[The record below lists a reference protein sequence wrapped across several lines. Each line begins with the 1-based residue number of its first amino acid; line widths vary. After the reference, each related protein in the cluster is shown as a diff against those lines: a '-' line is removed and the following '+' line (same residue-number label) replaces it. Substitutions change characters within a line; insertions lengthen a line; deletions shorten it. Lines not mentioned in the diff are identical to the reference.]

1 MIEVLNDHRNLTYF
15 RESQNLN
22 RRQACWSLFLSR
34 FDFSLIHR
42 PGRHSAKPDAL
53 SRRKDHLTKEGDN
66 QDQVMLPAERFD
78 KSSELNESVAVT
90 GDDPTHVTLEGEEGG
105 FLERVRDC
113 ADRDDSV
120 IRALKELGTERGLQ
134 SNEWQ
139 EKDILVLYR
148 GKIYVPRDSQ
158 LRLDIVKAH
167 HDYPV
172 AGHPGRWK
180 TTELIAHN
188 FWWPRMGRY
197 IADYVKGCDLCNHMK
212 TFPTSPTGKL
222 MPNRIPDRCW
232 QVILVDL
239 ITELPPSRG
248 YDAIMVVVDHLY
260 KRTHVIPTTS
270 DVTAARVA
278 KLFRDHVWKL
288 HGLPEAVISD
298 RGTQFVSNFT
308 QSLSQLLGIR
318 VAASMAY
325 HLQMDGQTE
334 WVNQEVEQFL
344 RLFVNQQQ
352 DDWYEWLAIAE
363 FAYNDRIHASTCS
376 SPFMMDTIQNP

>member
-22 RRQACWSLFLSR
+22 LRQARWSLFLSR

-53 SRRKDHLTKEGDN
+53 SRRKDHLTEGEDN
-66 QDQVMLPAERFD
+66 QDQVMLPAKRFD
-78 KSSELNESVAVT
+78 KSSEPNESIAVT
-90 GDDPTHVTLEGEEGG
+90 GDDPTRVTLEGEEGG
-105 FLERVRDC
+105 FLERVC
-113 ADRDDSV
+113 NCTDRDDSV
-120 IRALKELGTERGLQ
+120 VRALKELGTERGLR

-139 EKDILVLYR
+139 ERDGLVLYR
-148 GKIYVPRDSQ
+148 GKIYIPRDSQ

-180 TTELIAHN
+180 TTKLVARN

-197 IADYVKGCDLCNHMK
+197 IVDYVKGCNLCNRTK

-222 MPNRIPDRCW
+222 MPNRVPDRRW
-232 QVILVDL
+232 QVISVYL
-239 ITELPPSRG
+239 IMELPLSRG
-248 YDAIMVVVDHLY
+248 YDAIMVVVDRLS

-270 DVTAARVA
+270 DVTAAGVA

-288 HGLPEAVISD
+288 YGLPEEVISD
-298 RGTQFVSNFT
+298 RGTQFISNFT
-308 QSLSQLLGIR
+308 RSLSQLLRIR

-325 HLQMDGQTE
+325 HLQMNGQTE
-334 WVNQEVEQFL
+334 RVNQEV
-344 RLFVNQQQ
+344 
-352 DDWYEWLAIAE
+352 
-363 FAYNDRIHASTCS
+363 
-376 SPFMMDTIQNP
+376 